1 MKVSV
6 MKLADLKRPEKNCR
20 IHTDRQLKEFK
31 RSVEMFGQIRP
42 IVVDETNTILCGN
55 GLYEAL
61 LEMGK
66 TEASVL
72 KRTDLTDAQ
81 KKIFRSVVKE
91 LEPAG
96 TLCKLDADI
105 LVSYAVAKAALNDIN
120 AKIAEQP
127 VCLTDREIISARR
140 QYSSEYFRCL
150 NELGLSPQSRAKMA
164 NMAAQAQAA
173 DPLLEALRSSP
184 DEDTEE
190 RADSFDSVEA
200 DLTVEITDEFSGD
213 DDE

>member
-1 MKVSV
+1 MARPTKAAATSSWH
-6 MKLADLKRPEKNCR
+6 MTTQEKQARLAGESKLRGSGGRPTPPK
-20 IHTDRQLKEFK
+20 
-31 RSVEMFGQIRP
+31 
-42 IVVDETNTILCGN
+42 
-55 GLYEAL
+55 Y
-61 LEMGK
+61 
-66 TEASVL
+66 
-72 KRTDLTDAQ
+72 LTDDQ
-81 KKIFRSVVKE
+81 KKIFRSVVKQ

>member
-1 MKVSV
+1 MARPTKSAAIRAGHQTQAEKQARLENEA
-6 MKLADLKRPEKNCR
+6 KLKGRSGRPVPPK
-20 IHTDRQLKEFK
+20 
-31 RSVEMFGQIRP
+31 
-42 IVVDETNTILCGN
+42 
-55 GLYEAL
+55 Y
-61 LEMGK
+61 
-66 TEASVL
+66 
-72 KRTDLTDAQ
+72 LTDEQ
-81 KKIFRSVVKE
+81 KKIFRTVVKE

-96 TLCKLDADI
+96 TLCKLDIDI

-120 AKIAEQP
+120 ARIATHP
-127 VCLTDREIISARR
+127 VYLTDKEIISARR

-164 NMAAQAQAA
+164 NMAAQAQKT

-200 DLTVEITDEFSGD
+200 DLTIEITDEFSGD

>member
-1 MKVSV
+1 MARPTKSAAIRAGHQTQAEKQARLENEA
-6 MKLADLKRPEKNCR
+6 KLKG
-20 IHTDRQLKEFK
+20 
-31 RSVEMFGQIRP
+31 RS
-42 IVVDETNTILCGN
+42 
-55 GLYEAL
+55 
-61 LEMGK
+61 GK
-66 TEASVL
+66 PVPP
-72 KRTDLTDAQ
+72 KYLTDEQ
-81 KKIFRSVVKE
+81 KKIFRTVVKE

-96 TLCKLDADI
+96 TLCKLDIDI

-120 AKIAEQP
+120 ARIATHP
-127 VCLTDREIISARR
+127 VYLTDKEIISARR

-173 DPLLEALRSSP
+173 DPLLEALQSSP

-200 DLTVEITDEFSGD
+200 DLTIEITDEFSGD